1 MTTSDSSFCE
11 IKYKYFKTNYTL
23 KLCSIGSSFKC
34 NRGTSEWPG
43 SLVATT
49 CVTCRIRRHRVDCLC
64 CSQWLMQMQWQVT
77 PLNFAPFLF
86 CGLFQKNQRRP
97 AQPDLP
103 DRLRVRRWK
112 GVSMTATLIQPAPGY
127 YYQVPGKW
135 NGTKQ
140 RKVWDCCSDIL
151 TEIRVH
157 QNIQDQDVALDG
169 RTMFQDE
176 ERWISVFISLMLFTI
191 HLAQI
196 KTTIFELKSI
206 F

>member
-1 MTTSDSSFCE
+1 MSTLWSVWDLYPWRLHSTYSTSVTLWEPVTSLMTTSDSSFCE
-11 IKYKYFKTNYTL
+11 IKYKYFKGNYTL

-43 SLVATT
+43 SLVATPR
-49 CVTCRIRRHRVDCLC
+49 VTRRIRRHGVDCLC

-127 YYQVPGKW
+127 
-135 NGTKQ
+135 
-140 RKVWDCCSDIL
+140 
-151 TEIRVH
+151 
-157 QNIQDQDVALDG
+157 
-169 RTMFQDE
+169 
-176 ERWISVFISLMLFTI
+176 
-191 HLAQI
+191 
-196 KTTIFELKSI
+196 
-206 F
+206 